1 MTAGA
6 NARTPRRPMN
16 RRKLLQGLAALA
28 SSGWLPAAF
37 AQGSPSPTLSPA
49 QFSATSTACTG
60 YVFDDPRVAN
70 AMLRALNDSV
80 GRENLIRIARL
91 AINTPPGQLD
101 AALKAA
107 GMERTAEIVVAALYT
122 GTVDGPK
129 GTIVISYD
137 QALVW
142 QACGWTKPNAFC
154 GGQTNY
160 WADAP
165 AGVTS

>member
-1 MTAGA
+1 
-6 NARTPRRPMN
+6 MN
-16 RRKLLQGLAALA
+16 RRELLQGLAALA
-28 SSGWLPAAF
+28 TSGWLPATF
-37 AQGSPSPTLSPA
+37 AQSASSPTLSPS
-49 QFSATSTACTG
+49 QFSATSIACTG
-60 YVFDDPRVAN
+60 YTFDDPRVAT

-80 GRENLIRIARL
+80 GRANLIRLAKL

-101 AALKAA
+101 AALKTA
-107 GMERTAEIVVAALYT
+107 GMERTAEIVVAAFYT

-129 GTIVISYD
+129 GAIVISYD

-165 AGVTS
+165 TS

>member
-6 NARTPRRPMN
+6 GTGMPRPSMN
-16 RRKLLQGLAALA
+16 RRELLQGLAALA
-28 SSGWLPAAF
+28 TSGWLPAAV
-37 AQGSPSPTLSPA
+37 AQSTASPALLPA
-49 QFSATSTACTG
+49 QFSATSIACTG
-60 YVFDDPRVAN
+60 YTFDDPRVAT

-80 GRENLIRIARL
+80 GRVNLLRL
-91 AINTPPGQLD
+91 AKLVVNTPPAQLD
-101 AALKAA
+101 AALKAV

-165 AGVTS
+165 TS

>member
-1 MTAGA
+1 MTAGVDTG
-6 NARTPRRPMN
+6 TPRRPMN
-16 RRKLLQGLAALA
+16 RRELLQGLAALA

-37 AQGSPSPTLSPA
+37 AQSPSSPTLSPA
-49 QFSATSTACTG
+49 QFSATSIACAG
-60 YVFDDPRVAN
+60 YTFDDPRVAA

-80 GRENLIRIARL
+80 GRANLIRL
-91 AINTPPGQLD
+91 AKLAVNTPPAQLD

-142 QACGWTKPNAFC
+142 QACGWTKPNTFC

-160 WADAP
+160 WSDP
-165 AGVTS
+165 PTGISS

>member
-6 NARTPRRPMN
+6 GTGMPRPSMN
-16 RRKLLQGLAALA
+16 RRELLQGLAALA
-28 SSGWLPAAF
+28 TSGWLPATF
-37 AQGSPSPTLSPA
+37 AQSASSPTLSPS
-49 QFSATSTACTG
+49 QFSATSIACTG
-60 YVFDDPRVAN
+60 YTFDDPRVAT

-80 GRENLIRIARL
+80 GRANLIRLAKL

-101 AALKAA
+101 AALKTA
-107 GMERTAEIVVAALYT
+107 GMERTAEIVVAAFYT

-129 GTIVISYD
+129 GAIVISYD

-165 AGVTS
+165 TS

>member
-1 MTAGA
+1 MKAGA
-6 NARTPRRPMN
+6 NAGTPRRPMN
-16 RRKLLQGLAALA
+16 RRELLQGLVALA
-28 SSGWLPAAF
+28 SSGWLPAAIGQS
-37 AQGSPSPTLSPA
+37 AASPSLSPT
-49 QFSATSTACTG
+49 QFSAMSIACTG
-60 YVFDDPRVAN
+60 YGFDDPRVAN

-80 GRENLIRIARL
+80 GRGNLIRIARL